1 MERVKKHT
9 LLKHIV
15 SVANILANF
24 DIKESSGGEMITWY
38 NIWKRSLLDKDIW
51 RQFNFCVTADD

>member
-1 MERVKKHT
+1 
-9 LLKHIV
+9 
-15 SVANILANF
+15 VANILANF